1 MPSAECAGIRGGQ
14 MTGLG
19 DKSVAELETL
29 AADLRAELALQVP
42 RSPVQQIALE
52 DVEWEIEKRRWRK
65 DL

>member
-1 MPSAECAGIRGGQ
+1 